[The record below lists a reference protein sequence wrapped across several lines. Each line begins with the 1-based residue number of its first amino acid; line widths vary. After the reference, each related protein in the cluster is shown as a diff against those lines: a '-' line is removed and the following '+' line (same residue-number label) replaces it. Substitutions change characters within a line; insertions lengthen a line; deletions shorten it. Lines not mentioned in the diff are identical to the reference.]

1 MKTSIPLRSRVPALT
16 GILVCLIGCPV
27 IGARELV
34 DGPEDQEGSIGTD
47 VTFSVDPRFN
57 NMTFQWF
64 RQWPDRYELLSGQTN
79 KTFTIN
85 AAQLADVGFY
95 LCQATRGNKTEYSDP
110 ASLTLSTAAAGSTST
125 ALFNTLSSGFQ
136 TMDAGGGGGTITL
149 YAPPLS
155 SSGSSGSCPGAYAG
169 YVTYK
174 KTLLQGWGYV
184 PTSGA
189 PDHTATDV
197 TRTDTKLEYLGKN
210 GDSGCGPTTEDVPNP
225 TGSSKYR
232 FAIYFPNNVPA
243 TNAYPIQ
250 LTGFDP

>member
-34 DGPEDQEGSIGTD
+34 DGPEDQEGLIGTD
-47 VTFSVDPRFN
+47 VTFSVEPRFN

-125 ALFNTLSSGFQ
+125 ELFNTLSSGFQ
-136 TMDAGGGGGTITL
+136 TMDAGGGGIITL

-155 SSGSSGSCPGAYAG
+155 SSGSSGSGCPGAYAG
-169 YVTYK
+169 YVTFK
-174 KTLLQGWGYV
+174 KSISQGWGYA

-189 PDHTATDV
+189 SVHTAADV
-197 TRTDTKLEYLGKN
+197 TRTDTKIEYFGKF
-210 GDSGCGPTTEDVPNP
+210 GDSGCAQTSDNVPDP
-225 TGSSKYR
+225 TGSPKYR
-232 FAIYFPNNVPA
+232 FTIYFPNNVPT